1 MDRPPHDRAPGI
13 WVAPPTAR
21 RIVSTD
27 GRHAPTRATSQ
38 HCETVFDMSEK
49 KTYSPETLAAFER
62 IKRGALEILPEA
74 QLLDQLEQSYK
85 TGKPLRVKAGFDPT
99 APDLHLGH
107 SLLIRKIKT
116 FQDLGHEILFLIGD
130 FTGMIGDPTGRS
142 ATRTSMSRADVERN
156 AATYQ
161 EQVFR
166 ILDPK
171 KTTIVFNSAWCANM
185 KFEDV
190 LGLTARSTVAQ
201 LLERDDFQKRY
212 KAGESISLI
221 EFMYPLIQGYD
232 SVAMDADVELG
243 GSDQKFNL
251 LMGRELQ
258 KEYGKPQQSIVT
270 VPLLVGL
277 DGTRKMSKSYDNY
290 IGITE
295 SPYAMFAKAMSV
307 SDELMRDYFLL
318 LTDVPEQDIDGLIAA
333 DPFEAKKKLSEAIVD
348 GLHPAGA
355 GAEARKAWETEKSG
369 AGRDRMVL
377 PPDAAEFNVPE
388 KTPCTIP
395 ITRLLV
401 DAGVEKST
409 SAVRRLI
416 ESGSI
421 KIGENLDVISDVNH
435 EFQFPG
441 AYDLKIGKKR
451 YLKIR
456 G

>member
-1 MDRPPHDRAPGI
+1 MA
-13 WVAPPTAR
+13 
-21 RIVSTD
+21 
-27 GRHAPTRATSQ
+27 
-38 HCETVFDMSEK
+38 EK
-49 KTYSPETLAAFER
+49 KTYSPETLAAFDK
-62 IKRGALEILPEA
+62 IKRGALEILPEEH
-74 QLLDQLEQSYK
+74 LLDQLEESHK
-85 TGKPLRVKAGFDPT
+85 TGKPLRIKAGFDPT

-107 SLLIRKIKT
+107 SLLIRKIKH
-116 FQDLGHEILFLIGD
+116 FQELGHEVLFLIGD

-142 ATRTSMSRADVERN
+142 ATRTSMTRADVEAN
-156 AATYQ
+156 AKTYQ

-166 ILDPK
+166 ILDPD
-171 KTTIVFNSAWCANM
+171 KTKIVFNSTWCAEM

-232 SVAMDADVELG
+232 SVAMEADVELG

-258 KEYGKPQQSIVT
+258 KEYGKSQQSIVT

-295 SPYAMFAKAMSV
+295 APYAMFAKAMSV
-307 SDELMRDYFLL
+307 SDELMRDYFIL
-318 LTDVPEQDIDGLIAA
+318 LTDITESEIDQLIAA
-333 DPFEAKKKLSEAIVD
+333 DPFEAKKKLSEAVVD
-348 GLHPAGA
+348 GLHPEGSGA
-355 GAEARKAWETEKSG
+355 SARAAWETEKSG
-369 AGRDRMVL
+369 AGRDRLVL
-377 PPDAAEFNVPE
+377 PPETPEYQISE
-388 KTPCTIP
+388 KTPCSIP
-395 ITRLLV
+395 ITRILV
-401 DAGVEKST
+401 DAKFEKST

-416 ESGSI
+416 EGGSI
-421 KIGENLDVISDVNH
+421 KMGEELEVIRDVNH